1 MKNLET
7 NALLVLKVN
16 TTRRTS
22 MGFFDFLKG
31 KSKEDVEAEELRL
44 KMMAMEV
51 MQKYLNMRR
60 QLNLFLITN

>member
-1 MKNLET
+1 
-7 NALLVLKVN
+7 
-16 TTRRTS
+16 